1 MATNASALKKTAK
14 RLAQAKSIKA
24 AQDRIAEMSPVQ
36 RKAALRI
43 VAAKRK
49 KAEEKR

>member
-1 MATNASALKKTAK
+1 MATNAGALKQTAK

-24 AQDRIAEMSPVQ
+24 AQDRIAEMSPVE